1 MFCVLCV
8 VCCVLCVWCV
18 CVFLCC
24 VFGVCLCYLYVVS
37 VSNEISRA
45 MLGSLQ
51 CPYVYAATAMSPMCV
66 LLD

>member
-8 VCCVLCVWCV
+8 VCLVCVCFFVLCIWCV
-18 CVFLCC
+18 SVLS
-24 VFGVCLCYLYVVS
+24 VVS